1 MSMQCEENRKPYR
14 PDIRKLYCA
23 ENLKY
28 KHTFTGKLW
37 FLMQALTLGLA
48 YGISRG
54 NGINS
59 AYNWWYTLMMPGMVT
74 LTACLVV
81 EKDRKMKN
89 RAVLALPVKMGRIWD
104 AKILVG
110 MKALLFS
117 NLFGAATNLALARYL
132 LPAFWMPQELELSL
146 SQIGA
151 AAAVMTVTVLW
162 QIPFCL
168 WMDQRWGML
177 PTLVVNLLLNGSGT
191 LMAVTPY
198 WLLNPWAI
206 LPRLMTAVIKILPNG
221 LPAVPESMTYTP
233 GITDTSAILPGILV
247 TMVWLAVLW
256 GVSRLWYERKGAQT
270 V

>member
-1 MSMQCEENRKPYR
+1 MR
-14 PDIRKLYCA
+14 LYLA

-37 FLMQALTLGLA
+37 FLMQALTLLLA

-59 AYNWWYTLMMPGMVT
+59 AYNWWYILMLPGMVT
-74 LTACLVV
+74 LFTCLVG

-89 RAVLALPVKMGRIWD
+89 RVVLSFPARMGRIWD

-117 NLFGAATNLALARYL
+117 NLFGAIANFVLARYL
-132 LPAFWMPQELELSL
+132 LPAFWMPQVLEISPERTV
-146 SQIGA
+146 A
-151 AAAVMTVTVLW
+151 AAAVMTITTLW

-168 WMDQRWGML
+168 WLNQRFGIL
-177 PTLVVNLLLNGSGT
+177 PTLVINLILNGSGT

-198 WLLNPWAI
+198 WFLNPWAI
-206 LPRLMTAVIKILPNG
+206 LPRLMTAIIGILPNG
-221 LPAVPESMTYTP
+221 LLAIPESMTYTP
-233 GITDTSAILPGILV
+233 GITDTDSILPGILV
-247 TMVWLAVLW
+247 TLVWLVLLW
-256 GVSRLWYERKGAQT
+256 GVSRLWYDRKGAQT

>member
-1 MSMQCEENRKPYR
+1 M
-14 PDIRKLYCA
+14 KLYVA

-37 FLMQALTLGLA
+37 FLMQALTLLLA

-59 AYNWWYTLMMPGMVT
+59 AYNWWYILMLPGMVT
-74 LTACLVV
+74 LFTCLVG

-89 RAVLALPVKMGRIWD
+89 RAVLTLPVQMGRIWD
-104 AKILVG
+104 AKILVSI
-110 MKALLFS
+110 KALFFA
-117 NLFGAATNLALARYL
+117 NLFGAVANLVLALYL
-132 LPAFWMPQELELSL
+132 LPAVWIPQMLEISPL
-146 SQIGA
+146 QIAA
-151 AAAVMTVTVLW
+151 AAAVMTVTTLW

-168 WMDQRWGML
+168 WLNQCWGIL
-177 PTLVVNLLLNGSGT
+177 PTLIVNLILNASGT

-206 LPRLMTAVIKILPNG
+206 LPRLMVPIIGILPNG
-221 LPAVPESMTYTP
+221 LLAVPESMTYTP
-233 GITDTSAILPGILV
+233 GITDTSSILPGVLV
-247 TMVWLAVLW
+247 TLAWFVILW
-256 GVSRLWYERKGAQT
+256 GASGLWYKIKGAQT